1 MKVEEI
7 DAVLGIDTNDA
18 TSAELM
24 RRVAEVCG
32 EMSECYEDGT
42 LEQTTFSALR
52 YALCLS
58 WHKWYQ
64 WPLKLRKE

>member
-7 DAVLGIDTNDA
+7 DAVRGIDTNDA